1 MLELIRR
8 LILLAGIA
16 GCIILAFTT
25 VPALIMVVPV
35 DFAAQMAEKYR
46 PKPGPRLMGVMELA
60 AEYLRK
66 NTKPGSLQ
74 EYIDRQTEHRLIEV
88 DGKPWEKFFQDVSN
102 GSASPY
108 AHRFLPQKKAYVFLW
123 EETPLATLKN
133 RLEQMSRTWTV
144 NYLVLKDAPVT
155 SYLEVRYGY
164 GFEPRNSGA
173 PASLVFPWRRHC
185 WIPLLAGVAGFAL
198 LRRRKSPDKEIY
210 RNYLGSCL
218 PLDICG
224 FLFFTLFFAIP
235 FWVSDPTQQMWT
247 EDLGVTVLCWLA
259 ALGALSLTV
268 WAARNASY
276 AIRIEPG
283 QLVISTLFGSRRLN
297 VGEIAA
303 ARPLLEGDIESGIIL
318 ELRDQS
324 QIKLPWSN
332 MVNYTLLLETLRQI
346 GIQGP
351 IHYPDGLERAGVTG
365 LGFKIS
371 QS

>member
-16 GCIILAFTT
+16 GCTILAFTT
-25 VPALIMVVPV
+25 VPALILIAPV
-35 DFAAQMAEKYR
+35 DFATEMANKYR
-46 PKPGPRLMGVMELA
+46 AKPGPRLMGVMELA

-66 NTKPGSLQ
+66 TTKPGSLQ

-88 DGKPWEKFFQDVSN
+88 DGKNWEKFFQDVSN
-102 GSASPY
+102 ASASPY
-108 AHRFLPQKKAYVFLW
+108 AHRFLPQKQAYALLW
-123 EETPLATLKN
+123 EETPLSTLKN

-144 NYLVLKDAPVT
+144 NYLVLKDPPVT

-164 GFEPRNSGA
+164 GFEPGNSGA

-185 WIPLLAGVAGFAL
+185 WIPLLTGVAGFAL
-198 LRRRKSPDKEIY
+198 LKPRRPRDGEIY
-210 RNYLGSCL
+210 LNYLSGGLS
-218 PLDICG
+218 LDICG

-247 EDLGVTVLCWLA
+247 EDLGVTLLCWLA
-259 ALGALSLTV
+259 AFGALTLTL
-268 WAARNASY
+268 WAARNASS
-276 AIRIEPG
+276 AIRIEPC
-283 QLVISTLFGSRRLN
+283 QLVISTLFGARRLN

-303 ARPLLEGDIESGIIL
+303 AKPLLEGGIESGIIL

-332 MVNYTLLLETLRQI
+332 LVNYTLLLETLRQI
-346 GIQGP
+346 GIQ
-351 IHYPDGLERAGVTG
+351 V
-365 LGFKIS
+365 
-371 QS
+371 QSTNLTA

>member
-16 GCIILAFTT
+16 GCLILAFTT
-25 VPALIMVVPV
+25 VPALVMVVPV

-88 DGKPWEKFFQDVSN
+88 DGKNWEKFFQDVSN

-164 GFEPRNSGA
+164 GFEPGNSGA
-173 PASLVFPWRRHC
+173 PASLVFPWRRHG
-185 WIPLLAGVAGFAL
+185 WIPLLTGVAGFAL

-210 RNYLGSCL
+210 CNYLGSCL
-218 PLDICG
+218 PLDVCG

-235 FWVSDPTQQMWT
+235 FWVSDPTQQMWA

-259 ALGALSLTV
+259 ALGALSFTI

-303 ARPLLEGDIESGIIL
+303 AQPLLEGEHRVGYH
-318 ELRDQS
+318 
-324 QIKLPWSN
+324 PG
-332 MVNYTLLLETLRQI
+332 T
-346 GIQGP
+346 QGP
-351 IHYPDGLERAGVTG
+351 EPDQAPLE
-365 LGFKIS
+365 
-371 QS
+371 